1 MKAILKAFR
10 DALVADA
17 GLTVK
22 VAAANIYAGIRDEK
36 TPIPCIDVFTVSM
49 AAIKLHGGK
58 VGGENLA
65 TMDLQVS
72 IFAKSEDDAQDISDI
87 ILDVLLGDNSTL
99 NTAGVRNVKLESSRS
114 LLESGICHIPMR
126 FTCKFIFTII

>member
-17 GLTVK
+17 GLIVL
-22 VAAANIYAGIRDEK
+22 VPAANIYAGMRDEK
-36 TPIPCIDVFTVSM
+36 TPIPSIDIFTISM

-58 VGGENLA
+58 VGGENIA

-72 IFAKSEDDAQDISDI
+72 IFAKSENIAQDISDKI
-87 ILDVLLGDNSTL
+87 INILLGDNTKL
-99 NTAGVRNVKLESSRS
+99 NLAGVRNVNLTSSRS

-126 FTCKFIFTII
+126 FSCNYLFTV